1 MGFLSL
7 LGDVLASHDSDNEL
21 LPNRGDEVKLRHADN
36 DALVGTYHSGD
47 GTFKASKTVYPNGT
61 VHETRT
67 YKNK

>member
-7 LGDVLASHDSDNEL
+7 FGNFSANNDEDDL
-21 LPNRGDEVKLRHADN
+21 LPNHGDEISLRRADN
-36 DALVGTYHSGD
+36 DALVAKYRSGD
-47 GTFKASKTVYPNGT
+47 DTFKASKTVYKNGT